1 MKSAIRWTLLAVFL
15 GSLNAAAAAAS
26 ADRGDEPP
34 TQRVSFADL
43 DLTRGP
49 GVAAL
54 YARIRSAAQ
63 QVCGPVDARQLEAL
77 TSSHRCTEQAIARA
91 VSDVNAPMLT
101 GYYLAKINATI
112 KIAQR

>member
-15 GSLNAAAAAAS
+15 GSLNAAAAAAG
-26 ADRGDEPP
+26 RGDEPL
-34 TQRVSFADL
+34 THRVSFADL
-43 DLTRGP
+43 DLTRSP

-54 YARIRSAAQ
+54 YMRIRSAAQ

-77 TSSHRCTEQAIARA
+77 TNSRRCTDQAIARA
-91 VSDVNAPMLT
+91 VREVNAPTLT
-101 GYYLAKINATI
+101 SYYLAKTNATI